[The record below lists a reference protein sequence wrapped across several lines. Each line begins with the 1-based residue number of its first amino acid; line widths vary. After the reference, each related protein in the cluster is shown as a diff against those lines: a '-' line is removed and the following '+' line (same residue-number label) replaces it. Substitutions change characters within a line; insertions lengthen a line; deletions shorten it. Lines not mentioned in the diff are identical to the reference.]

1 MVGWLSAEIS
11 GSLNKML
18 MFSKFQSR
26 IQQRSAPQMSSLG
39 ITMYIAV
46 VVLGSLLFFFVV
58 LTIICL
64 IRDARHRGQRHALG
78 SMLYH
83 AQQEVVYHRSQLQLH
98 AALQNAEAH
107 AETQV
112 SMPIIRPLGVRNS
125 FRSDNPFIRKDSTS
139 SEVQTS
145 FLNLRKNGRNYNHK
159 AILSFAICA
168 KNVIANAKKTLNC
181 AIRWINIIMNATNS
195 PSARK
200 NIIGSCAIC
209 RTLFKRITKAHFLFF
224 IAASIKTGTDSTT
237 GAARTG
243 TTGTETGT

>member
-1 MVGWLSAEIS
+1 
-11 GSLNKML
+11 
-18 MFSKFQSR
+18 
-26 IQQRSAPQMSSLG
+26 MSSLG

-159 AILSFAICA
+159 ATLDKYNNECYEFAIC
-168 KNVIANAKKTLNC
+168 
-181 AIRWINIIMNATNS
+181 
-195 PSARK
+195 
-200 NIIGSCAIC
+200 
-209 RTLFKRITKAHFLFF
+209 
-224 IAASIKTGTDSTT
+224 
-237 GAARTG
+237 
-243 TTGTETGT
+243 

>member
-1 MVGWLSAEIS
+1 M
-11 GSLNKML
+11 
-18 MFSKFQSR
+18 
-26 IQQRSAPQMSSLG
+26 
-39 ITMYIAV
+39 
-46 VVLGSLLFFFVV
+46 
-58 LTIICL
+58 
-64 IRDARHRGQRHALG
+64 
-78 SMLYH
+78 
-83 AQQEVVYHRSQLQLH
+83 
-98 AALQNAEAH
+98 
-107 AETQV
+107 
-112 SMPIIRPLGVRNS
+112 
-125 FRSDNPFIRKDSTS
+125 
-139 SEVQTS
+139 
-145 FLNLRKNGRNYNHK
+145 
-159 AILSFAICA
+159 